1 MSLNPSDKFF
11 ATGQLQ
17 LKSIEMM
24 VDEINTSPRCG
35 VTVDGKQY
43 GITLTTY
50 GDDSSGDKVGAIVE
64 NGMIPA
70 AAVSDANTTFWLG
83 PYSSGLTGAMSPYA
97 NETKTIMV
105 AGGAADTSVFE
116 GYDTIFGT
124 FPPTEA
130 YLAQAIEALAK
141 AGAKTVASVYE
152 DASFTA
158 GVCSALPDLTKQFGL
173 ELQSETLV
181 VASPT
186 AEALDPIASN
196 FSTAESDPD
205 VVVTC
210 VYDSG
215 CAEWIG
221 ALRRANWS
229 PRSQVFTVCIGMD
242 SFIDAVGLDAMYMAG
257 ISPWDPSL
265 SSSDSVVGWSPAE
278 FAELHLATTF
288 RTATYHSA
296 SAAASVGALIQ
307 AIERANSFD
316 SDSIVSILANE
327 EFTTLY
333 GTLSFDSNGQ
343 SKAPSLFLQYD
354 VNSTVQTV
362 YPLDA
367 SSGSLVY
374 PMPTWVHRDCMFTST
389 CETGSVSTVIGECQV
404 DGTCK
409 CQDSSA
415 LSIGVGPDAR

>member
-1 MSLNPSDKFF
+1 MILSDALALLLLAAIPSRTHGTSGVTPSTIVVKRGADASSLTASLDPSVFGESFQPDSCIYSGLINFAHPMSLKSSDKFF
-11 ATGQLQ
+11 STGQLQ

-70 AAVSDANTTFWLG
+70 ASMSDVNSTFWLG
-83 PYSSGLTGAMSPYA
+83 PYSSGLTGAMSSYA
-97 NETKTIMV
+97 NETNTILV
-105 AGGAADTSVFE
+105 AGGAADTPVFE

-158 GVCSALPDLTKQFGL
+158 GVCSALPNLAEQFGL

-186 AEALDPIASN
+186 AEALDPIAKNLSKVE
-196 FSTAESDPD
+196 ADPD

-215 CAEWIG
+215 CAEWIA
-221 ALRRANWS
+221 ALRKQNWS

-242 SFIDAVGLDAMYMAG
+242 SFVDAVGLDALYMGG

-265 SSSDSVVGWSPAE
+265 SSSDSVVGWSASGKSTR
-278 FAELHLATTF
+278 LH
-288 RTATYHSA
+288 
-296 SAAASVGALIQ
+296 IQ
-307 AIERANSFD
+307 HNIDNY
-316 SDSIVSILANE
+316 L
-327 EFTTLY
+327 TLVC
-333 GTLSFDSNGQ
+333 DR
-343 SKAPSLFLQYD
+343 
-354 VNSTVQTV
+354 V
-362 YPLDA
+362 
-367 SSGSLVY
+367 
-374 PMPTWVHRDCMFTST
+374 C
-389 CETGSVSTVIGECQV
+389 
-404 DGTCK
+404 
-409 CQDSSA
+409 
-415 LSIGVGPDAR
+415 